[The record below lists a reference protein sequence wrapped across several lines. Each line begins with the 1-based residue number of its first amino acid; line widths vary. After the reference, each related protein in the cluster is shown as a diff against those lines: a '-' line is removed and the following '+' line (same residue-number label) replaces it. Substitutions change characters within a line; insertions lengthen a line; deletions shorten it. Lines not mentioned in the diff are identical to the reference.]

1 MIDDTPFQ
9 PDDEARFV
17 EPEPGA
23 NPPVAPA
30 WTRDAGIPLA
40 RPLGEPVDVES
51 ATPARR
57 ARSPWFGVL
66 AFLLCFVLYV
76 VAPVGAAVYLGF
88 ENFMQWVGELTA
100 VSQILSMGV
109 VPIGL
114 VIMTR
119 RSLGRDLHLARPRG
133 LLIVALLP
141 LLVVWPVTAQVL
153 SQYLGQFFP
162 PDLEYAGFIKKLVTW
177 DSPTRMVL
185 VTLEIAVVPSLFEEL
200 LFRGLLL
207 ASLLQLTGPI
217 RAVLICSLLFAGV
230 HVPSQ
235 IVTAP
240 LAALGMMIPLAFLGI
255 GLAILTVRT
264 GTIVYA
270 CLLHFANNFSAL
282 LLSNLIPADFD
293 PADLDSV
300 AYIDGRAV
308 AVLVAVAILLLA
320 AWSWLARRPV
330 AVARPVALDA

>member
-1 MIDDTPFQ
+1 MIDDTSFQ
-9 PDDEARFV
+9 PDDDTRLV
-17 EPEPGA
+17 EPEPVA
-23 NPPVAPA
+23 NHRAAPA
-30 WTRDAGIPLA
+30 WTPDAGIPLA
-40 RPLGEPVDVES
+40 RPLGEPVGVVS

-57 ARSPWFGVL
+57 LTSPWFGVL

-76 VAPVGAAVYLGF
+76 VAPVGAALYLGL
-88 ENFMQWVGELTA
+88 ENFLQRIGELTA
-100 VSQILSMGV
+100 ASQILSMGV

-114 VIMTR
+114 VIVTR
-119 RSLGRDLHLARPRG
+119 RSLGRDLHLTRPRG

-141 LLVVWPVTAQVL
+141 LLVVWPVTAQVM

-162 PDLEYAGFIKKLVTW
+162 PDLEYAGLIKKLVTW
-177 DSPTRMVL
+177 DSPTRMVI
-185 VTLEIAVVPSLFEEL
+185 VTLEIAVVPALCEEL

-207 ASLLQLTGPI
+207 AALLRLTGPI

-235 IVTAP
+235 IVAAP

-264 GTIVYA
+264 GTIAYA

-282 LLSNLIPADFD
+282 LLSNWVPDDFD

-300 AYIDGRAV
+300 AYIDGRVVAALAV
-308 AVLVAVAILLLA
+308 VAILLLVV
-320 AWSWLARRPV
+320 WCRLARRPV
-330 AVARPVALDA
+330 AVTRPVALGA